1 MLGRDCGMAIK
12 LVIADDHRL
21 ILHALRRALGSCGD
35 IEIVGEAHK
44 GSQVLP
50 LVLQTK
56 PDLVLLDIRMPELD
70 GLGCLDRIRA
80 SAPDVAVV
88 VLSATT
94 SAEHVEAAR
103 VRGARAY
110 VAKSVDPLE
119 LAAIIQDAAAEAP
132 FRVVGIEHDTD
143 AATAGADLTGRE
155 VDLLKALALGLPN
168 RRIAKEFWITE
179 QTVKFHLTNIY
190 RKLGVANR
198 TEAVRYAYTHGIA
211 DAYAEGVSAAEL
223 LPA

>member
-1 MLGRDCGMAIK
+1 MAIK

-21 ILHALRRALGSCGD
+21 ILHALRRALGSCD
-35 IEIVGEAHK
+35 DLEIVGEAHK

-50 LVLQTK
+50 VVLQTN

-70 GLGCLDRIRA
+70 GLGCIDRIRA
-80 SAPDVAVV
+80 GAPHVGVV

-94 SAEHVEAAR
+94 SLEHVEAAR
-103 VRGARAY
+103 ARGARAY

-119 LAAIIQDAAAEAP
+119 LPAILRNAAATEP
-132 FRVVGIEHDTD
+132 FCVVGVDD
-143 AATAGADLTGRE
+143 GVAAGAARADLTDRE
-155 VDLLKALALGLPN
+155 VDLLKALAQGLSN
-168 RRIAKEFWITE
+168 RGIAQEFWITE

-190 RKLGVANR
+190 RKLGVVNR
-198 TEAVRYAYTHGIA
+198 TEAVRYAFTHGIA
-211 DAYAEGVSAAEL
+211 GSYAEDAFVSEL

>member
-1 MLGRDCGMAIK
+1 MAIK

-21 ILHALRRALGSCGD
+21 ILHALRRALGSCND
-35 IEIVGEAHK
+35 VEIVGEAHK

-70 GLGCLDRIRA
+70 GLGCIDRIRA
-80 SAPDVAVV
+80 SAPEVGVV

-94 SAEHVEAAR
+94 TDAHVEAAR

-110 VAKSVDPLE
+110 VAKSVDPTE
-119 LAAIIQDAAAEAP
+119 LPGILRNAVANEPFCVVGVEEAAA
-132 FRVVGIEHDTD
+132 G
-143 AATAGADLTGRE
+143 GADGELTDRE
-155 VDLLKALALGLPN
+155 VDLLKALAQGLSN
-168 RRIAKEFWITE
+168 RGIAKEFWITE

-211 DAYAEGVSAAEL
+211 AAYDEDVLFAEL
-223 LPA
+223 APA

>member
-1 MLGRDCGMAIK
+1 MAVK

-21 ILHALRRALGSCGD
+21 ILQALRRALGAVDD

-50 LVLQTK
+50 LVLQTS

-70 GLGCLDRIRA
+70 GLACIERVRTG
-80 SAPDVAVV
+80 APAVAVV

-94 SAEHVEAAR
+94 SPEHVEAAR

-110 VAKSVDPLE
+110 VSKSVDPLE
-119 LAAIIQDAAAEAP
+119 LPTILRNAAAGAPFCVIGADDAAAA
-132 FRVVGIEHDTD
+132 G
-143 AATAGADLTGRE
+143 AAGADLTSRE
-155 VDLLKALALGLPN
+155 VDLLKALAQGLSN

-198 TEAVRYAYTHGIA
+198 TEAAHYAHA
-211 DAYAEGVSAAEL
+211 HRLVDERDVDPKLS
-223 LPA
+223 

>member
-1 MLGRDCGMAIK
+1 MAVK

-21 ILHALRRALGSCGD
+21 ILQALRRALGSLDD

-50 LVLQTK
+50 LVRQTS

-70 GLGCLDRIRA
+70 GLGCIDRMRTG
-80 SAPDVAVV
+80 APKVGVV

-94 SAEHVEAAR
+94 SPEHVEAAR

-119 LAAIIQDAAAEAP
+119 LPTILRNAAANAP
-132 FRVVGIEHDTD
+132 FCVVGVDD
-143 AATAGADLTGRE
+143 GPAAGAAGTGLTGRE
-155 VDLLKALALGLPN
+155 VDLLKALAQGLSN

-190 RKLGVANR
+190 RKLRVVNR

-211 DAYAEGVSAAEL
+211 DAYADDASVGEL